1 MHFFCMYGHNYQYL
15 IFLGAEKP
23 APIVLPA
30 PQKRWPQIW
39 QQLFMKNINL
49 ADGKF

>member
-23 APIVLPA
+23 APKVLPA
-30 PQKRWPQIW
+30 LQKKVASNMAATDHEKHQP
-39 QQLFMKNINL
+39 
-49 ADGKF
+49 DGKF